1 MVSIF
6 WVRRLLLVAALAGIA
21 RAEDPAELA
30 ASGPEIVEITEK
42 LDQSVERGCAWLA
55 KNQANDGSW
64 GSEGSSGQYKMVMT
78 GLAGLALLSAG
89 NQPGRGPY
97 GSNITRAAEFCLKHA
112 GRDGLITTD
121 TEGQT
126 MYGHGFAMTFLAELY
141 GMDVGGEL
149 DARIKQT
156 LTAAV
161 KKTYQ
166 SQSVNGG
173 WYYSPNSGMDE
184 GSVTITQVQALRA
197 CSNAGIDVPQKLM
210 QNAVDYLVKC
220 QNADGGIRYSIQSGQ
235 TSSVALSSA
244 GVACFLMAG
253 RYNDDHAKKAME
265 YLKRNL
271 NPKQTIGYHDYYT
284 NFYGAQAM
292 FQMSGESWAK
302 YFPTI
307 RDRLIGQQ
315 NGDGSWRGDDVGSTY
330 RTAIATLILAL
341 PLPLFADFSE
351 VRTHLFFN
359 AKTPR
364 RRDAKNCF

>member
-1 MVSIF
+1 MMIF
-6 WVRRLLLVAALAGIA
+6 ARSALWLSAAFGVTMLPLVHAEQAADGS
-21 RAEDPAELA
+21 
-30 ASGPEIVEITEK
+30 SGPEIVEINEK
-42 LDQSVERGCAWLA
+42 LDQSIEHGCAWLA
-55 KNQANDGSW
+55 KNQGHDGSW
-64 GSEGSSGQYKMVMT
+64 GSEGSSGAYKMVMT

-89 NQPGRGPY
+89 NQPGRGAY

-112 GRDGLITTD
+112 ERDGLITTD

-184 GSVTITQVQALRA
+184 GSVTVTQVQALRA

-220 QNADGGIRYSIQSGQ
+220 QNSDGGIRYSIQSGQ

-271 NPKQTIGYHDYYT
+271 NPKQTIGYHDFYT

-292 FQMSGESWAK
+292 FQMGGESWAK
-302 YFPTI
+302 YFPTL
-307 RDRLIGQQ
+307 RDRLITQQ
-315 NGDGSWRGDDVGSTY
+315 NGDGSFRGDDVGSTY
-330 RTAIATLILAL
+330 RTAISTLILAL
-341 PLPLFADFSE
+341 PYRYLPIFQ
-351 VRTHLFFN
+351 
-359 AKTPR
+359 K
-364 RRDAKNCF
+364 